1 MKTLYAIFT
10 CHRYDYEHPQFV
22 DWFTR
27 PNVDRVSAIRDT
39 WLKDV
44 IAAGVDYKFFYGRP
58 TVEKRIFNR
67 ANIDH
72 GFRQPEADEVF
83 LECADDYY
91 SSALKLRHLVNYALV
106 NGYERICK
114 IDDDVYV
121 YVDRLIENAP
131 TKWTGGGKPNT
142 PAGPCYWL
150 MKKDMLLLKEGSA
163 PHWAEDAWVG
173 TVLLGQNQTPA
184 FDARYYIA
192 PQTKNN
198 QYITDEELAEPNRYF
213 TIHSLSPVQMRKY
226 YVEELCKRSSA
237 SPLPA
242 SAPAQPSTKTLPS
255 MTFPLV
261 SLGNSLENS

>member
-1 MKTLYAIFT
+1 
-10 CHRYDYEHPQFV
+10 
-22 DWFTR
+22 
-27 PNVDRVSAIRDT
+27 
-39 WLKDV
+39 
-44 IAAGVDYKFFYGRP
+44 
-58 TVEKRIFNR
+58 
-67 ANIDH
+67 
-72 GFRQPEADEVF
+72 
-83 LECADDYY
+83 
-91 SSALKLRHLVNYALV
+91 
-106 NGYERICK
+106 
-114 IDDDVYV
+114 
-121 YVDRLIENAP
+121 
-131 TKWTGGGKPNT
+131 
-142 PAGPCYWL
+142 